1 MASSTHVQYVYNR
14 YGEKADVCVAE
25 GMMGL
30 YDGYY
35 QMKGSCA
42 EIAGLLNIP
51 VVLVVNARA
60 AAYSVAPVLYGFK
73 HFRSSVRIAGVVFSQ
88 VSSSSHFACLKE
100 ACSDAGLECLGY
112 LPYSEDLRVPSRHL
126 GLTLTVRQ
134 SMDELAEKAAA
145 LVEQYIDVDKLLNL
159 CTRIFPCRYTLPYTS
174 ELGVE
179 AMETG
184 RRKKMRIAVA
194 RDPAFNFIYRENLDR
209 LAESGN
215 LTFFSPVYGSDL
227 PDADLVYLPGGYPEL
242 FARQLHRRKRMMQQL
257 RDYAES
263 GGKVFAECG
272 GMMFLT
278 RSLTARKGGTAY
290 QMTGLLPVDC
300 TMENARLH
308 LGYRRMDYQGVSL
321 RGHEFHYSSI
331 AEPDTLPSVTPLYN
345 VKGTEVST
353 PLYRYK
359 NVIAGYTIG
368 IGEKPIC
375 GNSGLNQLKLMQN
388 QKLHPV
394 MLAGTGSDVGKSVL
408 AAALCRIFMQDGYH
422 PAPFKAQNMALN
434 SYATPQGWRSDALR
448 PFRLKPQAYLATQI

>member
-1 MASSTHVQYVYNR
+1 MKPQLLIGAPTSGSGKTMFTLGLLRALKKRGLKVQPYKGGPDYIDAQYLTIAADRDAVNLDTWMASSTHVQYVYNR

-88 VSSSSHFACLKE
+88 VSSPSHFACLKE

-159 CTRIFPCRYTLPYTS
+159 CTRIFPCCYTLPYTS
-174 ELGVE
+174 EQGVE

-184 RRKKMRIAVA
+184 RRKRCVSPWPEI
-194 RDPAFNFIYRENLDR
+194 RP
-209 LAESGN
+209 
-215 LTFFSPVYGSDL
+215 LTLSIGRTWT
-227 PDADLVYLPGGYPEL
+227 GW
-242 FARQLHRRKRMMQQL
+242 Q
-257 RDYAES
+257 
-263 GGKVFAECG
+263 KVE
-272 GMMFLT
+272 
-278 RSLTARKGGTAY
+278 
-290 QMTGLLPVDC
+290 
-300 TMENARLH
+300 
-308 LGYRRMDYQGVSL
+308 
-321 RGHEFHYSSI
+321 I
-331 AEPDTLPSVTPLYN
+331 
-345 VKGTEVST
+345 
-353 PLYRYK
+353 
-359 NVIAGYTIG
+359 
-368 IGEKPIC
+368 
-375 GNSGLNQLKLMQN
+375 
-388 QKLHPV
+388 
-394 MLAGTGSDVGKSVL
+394 
-408 AAALCRIFMQDGYH
+408 
-422 PAPFKAQNMALN
+422 
-434 SYATPQGWRSDALR
+434 
-448 PFRLKPQAYLATQI
+448 

>member
-1 MASSTHVQYVYNR
+1 MKPQLLIGAPTSGSGKTMFTLGLLRALKKRGLKVQPYKGGPDYIDAQYLTIAADRDAVNLDTWMASSTHVQYVYNR

-88 VSSSSHFACLKE
+88 VSSPSHFACLKE

-145 LVEQYIDVDKLLNL
+145 LVEQYIDVDKLQNL

-174 ELGVE
+174 EQGVE

-215 LTFFSPVYGSDL
+215 LTVFSPVYGSDL
-227 PDADLVYLPGGYPEL
+227 PDADLVSGTVCPPAASPETDDATTSRL
-242 FARQLHRRKRMMQQL
+242 RGKRRK
-257 RDYAES
+257 
-263 GGKVFAECG
+263 
-272 GMMFLT
+272 
-278 RSLTARKGGTAY
+278 SL
-290 QMTGLLPVDC
+290 C
-300 TMENARLH
+300 
-308 LGYRRMDYQGVSL
+308 
-321 RGHEFHYSSI
+321 
-331 AEPDTLPSVTPLYN
+331 
-345 VKGTEVST
+345 
-353 PLYRYK
+353 
-359 NVIAGYTIG
+359 
-368 IGEKPIC
+368 
-375 GNSGLNQLKLMQN
+375 
-388 QKLHPV
+388 
-394 MLAGTGSDVGKSVL
+394 
-408 AAALCRIFMQDGYH
+408 
-422 PAPFKAQNMALN
+422 
-434 SYATPQGWRSDALR
+434 
-448 PFRLKPQAYLATQI
+448 

>member
-1 MASSTHVQYVYNR
+1 MRIFAPDFLTYRPMKPQLLIGAPTSGSGKTMFSLGLLRALKKRGLKVQPYKGGPDYIDAQYLTIAADRDAVNLDTWMASSTHVQYVYNR
-14 YGEKADVCVAE
+14 YGEKADACVAE

-42 EIAGLLNIP
+42 EIAGLLIIP

-88 VSSSSHFACLKE
+88 VSSPSHFACLKE

-174 ELGVE
+174 EQGVE

-308 LGYRRMDYQGVSL
+308 LGYRRMDYQGISL

-359 NVIAGYTIG
+359 NVIAGYTHWYW
-368 IGEKPIC
+368 GEAD
-375 GNSGLNQLKLMQN
+375 LWKLW
-388 QKLHPV
+388 
-394 MLAGTGSDVGKSVL
+394 D
-408 AAALCRIFMQDGYH
+408 
-422 PAPFKAQNMALN
+422 
-434 SYATPQGWRSDALR
+434 
-448 PFRLKPQAYLATQI
+448 